1 MPLNSFGLIFCLC
14 CSKLP
19 LSLLTPE
26 LWSCSTLTHCMITRY
41 KAKYFHLDSI
51 RPLFLMMCC
60 TARTRTLKHIA
71 RVRATIKKF
80 TNILGR
86 HRRQPIM
93 WIIVFVH
100 SNNPQTGGSP
110 GEPQLSL
117 GGASRCPGE
126 CRRRSCP
133 CSTPFSDRLAI
144 KLQLLSFP
152 PPLSFLPVLLIALQH
167 SRGVVFH
174 PLPTVFVLT

>member
-100 SNNPQTGGSP
+100 SNNPQTI
-110 GEPQLSL
+110 L
-117 GGASRCPGE
+117 
-126 CRRRSCP
+126 RRS
-133 CSTPFSDRLAI
+133 A
-144 KLQLLSFP
+144 KWWLSCRTTQRTIAGKM
-152 PPLSFLPVLLIALQH
+152 SFIAFNRPQIRCCNIVSH
-167 SRGVVFH
+167 RPS
-174 PLPTVFVLT
+174 